1 MNHQNLDYSIREH
14 ATTREHARKSAHI
27 PNGLCYGPVVS
38 RRFGSSLG
46 VSFSPPGVWA
56 CHWRCPYCQQGQQPL
71 DPAAHAPAADILRAV
86 RHGLHTHATTTDVIC
101 VAGGGEPSDHP
112 DFATLSI
119 ELGQLARQFG
129 KSLILLTN
137 GDGCTTAE
145 NLRSLENYTKIY
157 AKWDPGVSA
166 GAWQE
171 SPPTWSAHP
180 EATRV
185 AARLAAVQAIPQVCI
200 QAMLFWTQHGTGNGS
215 LPARAAWLEA
225 MRQLQP
231 REIHLTTVDRD
242 PRLPAVQ
249 AVPEAELLR
258 WQWAV
263 AQVTTAACR
272 IFPTSSHPASGKQSP

>member
-1 MNHQNLDYSIREH
+1 MAAVNRQGPNHTCEY
-14 ATTREHARKSAHI
+14 ARNSAHI
-27 PNGLCYGPVVS
+27 PDGLCYGPVVS

-56 CHWRCPYCQQGQQPL
+56 CHWRCPYCQQGKQPL

-86 RHGLHTHATTTDVIC
+86 SHGLHTHAATTDVIC

-112 DFATLSI
+112 DFAALSI
-119 ELGQLARQFG
+119 GLGQLARQLG

-137 GDGCTTAE
+137 GDGCTSAD
-145 NLRSLENYTKIY
+145 NLRSLENYTRIY

-171 SPPTWSAHP
+171 SPSTVPAQTV
-180 EATRV
+180 ATRV
-185 AARLAAVQAIPQVCI
+185 ATRLAAVQAISQVCI

-215 LPARAAWLEA
+215 PTARAAWLEV

-242 PRLPAVQ
+242 PRLIAVQ
-249 AVPEAELLR
+249 AVPEAELLC
-258 WQWAV
+258 WQRAV
-263 AQVTTAACR
+263 AQVTMAPCR
-272 IFPTSSHPASGKQSP
+272 IFPAHSHPVPGKQCP